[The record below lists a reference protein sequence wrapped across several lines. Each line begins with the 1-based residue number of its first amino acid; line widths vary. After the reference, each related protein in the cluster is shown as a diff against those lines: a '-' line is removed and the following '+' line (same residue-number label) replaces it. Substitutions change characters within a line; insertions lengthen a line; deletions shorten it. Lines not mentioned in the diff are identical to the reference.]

1 MMQKTQ
7 IIVGSFEQ
15 VAFPKLHIDDVF
27 AKIDTGAYS
36 GALHCHEIKV
46 VRRQGKRVLRFQPLH
61 GRSAFVEIDD
71 FKSAYVTSSSG
82 HRVKRYIIE
91 TDVIILGKRYTMS
104 IGLTNRK
111 DLKSD
116 ALIGRRFLRKHG
128 IIVDVRRNA
137 EFDSD
142 GGGNE

>member
-1 MMQKTQ
+1 MQKDQ
-7 IIVGSFEQ
+7 VIFGCFEH
-15 VAFPKLHIDDVF
+15 VAFPKLLVDDVF

-46 VRRQGKRVLRFQPLH
+46 VRRKGKRILRFQPLH
-61 GRSAFVEIDD
+61 AKSAFIETEH
-71 FKSAYVTSSSG
+71 FRSAYVTSSSG
-82 HRVKRYIIE
+82 HRVKRFIIE
-91 TDVIILGKRYTMS
+91 TDVIILDKQYTMR

-111 DLKSD
+111 DMKAD
-116 ALIGRRFLRKHG
+116 ALVGRRFLRKNG
-128 IIVDVRRNA
+128 IVVDVRRNE

>member
-1 MMQKTQ
+1 MQKNQ
-7 IIVGSFEQ
+7 IIFGCFEQ
-15 VAFPKLHIDDVF
+15 VAFPGLRVDNVM

-36 GALHCHEIKV
+36 GALHCVDIKV
-46 VRRQGKRVLRFQPLH
+46 VRRNGKRILRFRPLNNKTAYIETD
-61 GRSAFVEIDD
+61 S

-82 HRVKRYIIE
+82 HRIKRFIIE
-91 TDVIILGKRYTMS
+91 TDVIIQGKQYTMR

-111 DLKSD
+111 DMKMD

-137 EFDSD
+137 EYDSD